1 MDFRKIRYFVAV
13 FEEGSISRAA
23 WRENV
28 AQPALSVH
36 IRQLEEELSV
46 RLFERS
52 TQGVQATA
60 AGRHLYRLCCGLL
73 RGLDSARQEMLDFG
87 GTIAGSIRLGL
98 MPTICRGVLARV
110 LDEYTRA
117 YPRVEIEIVEAY
129 SGTLAD
135 RLVAGDLDLALCN
148 RPASQT
154 SLKQRLLF
162 SDRVLLVSG
171 AAAGRAAWQPVRL
184 DAQDDLKLVLPSA
197 HHSLRRLLDRQIKAG
212 TIRPG
217 RVIQVDGLSAT
228 MEFVGTSDWSTILP
242 SAAVIG
248 DQSSPRFTISP
259 IAYPT
264 LVSDIYVMHPPD
276 LPLSLPAQT
285 IVQMIQNALEAV
297 PAQFAI

>member
-23 WRENV
+23 LREHI

-36 IRQLEEELSV
+36 IKQLEAELSV

-60 AGRHLYRLCCGLL
+60 AGRHLYKLCCGLL

-87 GTIAGSIRLGL
+87 GTVAGSIRLGL
-98 MPTICRGVLARV
+98 MPTICRGVLAQV
-110 LDEYTRA
+110 LDDYTRA

-135 RLVAGDLDLALCN
+135 RLVAGDLDLAICN

-154 SLKQRLLF
+154 SLKLRLVY
-162 SDRVLLVSG
+162 SDRLLLVSG
-171 AAAGRAAWQPVRL
+171 TAARRPPWQPVRL
-184 DAQDDLKLVLPSA
+184 DAVGDLKLVLPSA
-197 HHSLRRLLDRQIKAG
+197 HHSLRRILDRQIKAG
-212 TIRPG
+212 TIRPA
-217 RVIQVDGLSAT
+217 RVIQVDGLGAT
-228 MEFVGTSDWSTILP
+228 MEFVGASDWSTVLP
-242 SAAVIG
+242 SAAVVN
-248 DQSSPRFTISP
+248 DQASGRFALSP
-259 IAYPT
+259 IAYPS
-264 LVSDIYVMHPPD
+264 LASDIYVMHPPE

-285 IVQMIQNALEAV
+285 IVQMIQDALEEV
-297 PAQFAI
+297 PERYSS